1 MDFKV
6 SNDVG
11 SGGGG
16 KLAGEGGDAEGRAGM
31 QRRVGIQSGG
41 QGCIVKTNFLS
52 SGVRRS
58 RRMV

>member
-6 SNDVG
+6 SNDMG

-31 QRRVGIQSGG
+31 QRRVGMQRGG
-41 QGCIVKTNFLS
+41 QGCTVKTTFLS
-52 SGVRRS
+52 SGVRGS

>member
-16 KLAGEGGDAEGRAGM
+16 KLAEEGGDAEGRAGM
-31 QRRVGIQSGG
+31 QRRVGMQRRG

-58 RRMV
+58 RWMV